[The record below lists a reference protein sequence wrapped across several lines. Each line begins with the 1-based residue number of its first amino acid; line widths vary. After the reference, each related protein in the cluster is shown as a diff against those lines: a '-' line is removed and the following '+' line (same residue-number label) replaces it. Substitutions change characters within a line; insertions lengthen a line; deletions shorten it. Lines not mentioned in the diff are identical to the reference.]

1 MADNATATLD
11 VKAAISQQDIDAVI
25 QRKTQL
31 EQEMKAA
38 TTEFMLSH
46 YTRLLRALRPD
57 LEKIAK
63 AQLIQER
70 KRRNEEAKQ
79 KREQFKA
86 ARKNR

>member
-1 MADNATATLD
+1 MADNTTATLD
-11 VKAAISQQDIDAVI
+11 QKSAISQQDIDAI
-25 QRKTQL
+25 LQRKQQL

-38 TTEFMLSH
+38 NTEFMLSH
-46 YTRLLRALRPD
+46 YTRLLRAIRPD

-79 KREQFKA
+79 KREQLRE
-86 ARKNR
+86 ARKRA